1 MQNIQRLL
9 LTMVAGLLLGFSVIA
24 CGSQPQSQPQSQPV
38 QSQPQGSMGMNHAA
52 AGHTTT
58 DPKAPFDQQF
68 IDMMAPHHE
77 GAVAM
82 AKVAQSRAEHPEI
95 RQLADGIV
103 SSQDK
108 EIQQMKSWRK
118 AWYGSDQTP
127 AMANMPML
135 PEMSSSMG
143 NMAEDVQKLQT
154 ASPFDKAFIDAMIPH
169 HESAIEA
176 AKIAQQKATKPE
188 IKQLAADI
196 IAAQE
201 KEIGQMREWRNKWYP
216 G

>member
-1 MQNIQRLL
+1 
-9 LTMVAGLLLGFSVIA
+9 
-24 CGSQPQSQPQSQPV
+24 
-38 QSQPQGSMGMNHAA
+38 MNHAL
-52 AGHTTT
+52 AGHSTT

-68 IDMMAPHHE
+68 IDMMVPHHE

-82 AKVAQSRAEHPEI
+82 AKVAQSRAEHSEI
-95 RQLADGIV
+95 RQLADAIV

-108 EIQQMKSWRK
+108 EVQQMKSWRK

-127 AMANMPML
+127 AMASMPML
-135 PEMSSSMG
+135 PEMKSDMG

-154 ASPFDKAFIDAMIPH
+154 ASPFDKAFIDTMIPH

-176 AKIAQQKATKPE
+176 AKIAQQRATKPE
-188 IKQLAADI
+188 IRQLAADI

-201 KEIGQMREWRNKWYP
+201 REISQMREWRNKWYP

>member
-1 MQNIQRLL
+1 MMHNLRSLSII
-9 LTMVAGLLLGFSVIA
+9 VIVGLVLSFTLIA
-24 CGSQPQSQPQSQPV
+24 CSQQAQTTQTQSQP
-38 QSQPQGSMGMNHAA
+38 SMGMNHAA
-52 AGHTTT
+52 AGHATT

-68 IDMMAPHHE
+68 IDMMVPHHE

-95 RQLADGIV
+95 RQLADAIV

-127 AMANMPML
+127 VMANMPML
-135 PEMSSSMG
+135 PEMKSDMG
-143 NMAEDVQKLQT
+143 NMAEDVQKLQS
-154 ASPFDKAFIDAMIPH
+154 ASSFDRAFIDVMIPH
-169 HESAIEA
+169 HASAIEA

-196 IAAQE
+196 VAAQE
-201 KEIGQMREWRNKWYP
+201 REIGQMREWRNKWYP